1 MTMTTRKIN
10 VPNEIDCM
18 EVCVVDV
25 PCPYGY
31 DCEHEEAGR
40 LNNQEITK
48 GKTLMEVFAEEEERE
63 VKDINLSEWDMIEC
77 LKECVNYLMES
88 EYTHYKEWCER
99 PWCDPEKH
107 IYHSAEILQRWLH
120 EIDQNPLSLYSQLKH
135 REPQLPGEETR

>member
-1 MTMTTRKIN
+1 M
-10 VPNEIDCM
+10 PNEIDCM
-18 EVCVVDV
+18 EVCEIDV
-25 PCPYGY
+25 PCPHGY

-48 GKTLMEVFAEEEERE
+48 GKTLMEVFADDKETK

-120 EIDQNPLSLYSQLKH
+120 EIDQNPLSLYSQLKY

>member
-1 MTMTTRKIN
+1 M
-10 VPNEIDCM
+10 
-18 EVCVVDV
+18 
-25 PCPYGY
+25 
-31 DCEHEEAGR
+31 
-40 LNNQEITK
+40 K
-48 GKTLMEVFAEEEERE
+48 GKTLMEVFADDKETK

-135 REPQLPGEETR
+135 REPQLPGEETK

>member
-1 MTMTTRKIN
+1 M
-10 VPNEIDCM
+10 PNEIDCM
-18 EVCVVDV
+18 KVCEVDV

-48 GKTLMEVFAEEEERE
+48 GKTLMEVFADDEETK

-120 EIDQNPLSLYSQLKH
+120 EIDQNPLSLYSQLKY

>member
-1 MTMTTRKIN
+1 M
-10 VPNEIDCM
+10 PNEIDCM
-18 EVCVVDV
+18 EICEVDV

-40 LNNQEITK
+40 LNNQEVTK

-99 PWCDPEKH
+99 PWCKPEKH
-107 IYHSAEILQRWLH
+107 IYHTAEIVQRWLH
-120 EIDQNPLSLYSQLKH
+120 EIEQNRIHSLSLYTQLKH
-135 REPQLPGEETR
+135 MKVKLPDKETT

>member
-1 MTMTTRKIN
+1 M
-10 VPNEIDCM
+10 PNEIDCM
-18 EVCVVDV
+18 EVCEVDA

-48 GKTLMEVFAEEEERE
+48 GKTLMEVFADDKETK

>member
-1 MTMTTRKIN
+1 MT
-10 VPNEIDCM
+10 NEIDCM
-18 EVCVVDV
+18 AVCEVDV

-48 GKTLMEVFAEEEERE
+48 GKTLMEVFADNEETK

-120 EIDQNPLSLYSQLKH
+120 EIDQNPLSLYSQLSH